1 MRVTV
6 LGTGIMGAPMA
17 RNIAAAGHDVR
28 AWNRTIEKAQAI
40 EGVEAVDD
48 PAEAV
53 RGAEVVVTLVSDGDA
68 VCAILDRTLD
78 AFGED
83 AVLCQMSTIGI
94 RALDEVA
101 QACERAR
108 VELVDA
114 PVSGTRQPAEQ
125 GELVVL
131 ASGPQHALDRC
142 GPVFDAVGANT
153 VRLGGAGEGTRLKLV
168 LNHWLLGVLDTLAET
183 IALAGDLQIDP
194 RLFLDTIRGGPLGL
208 PYADLKGKAMIDG
221 AYSPPAFPLHLARKD
236 ADLVVEATD
245 LELIRHVRAHLAT
258 AERAGHGDEDMAAI
272 AAVPTP

>member
-53 RGAEVVVTLVSDGDA
+53 RGAEVVVTMVSDGDA
-68 VCAILDRTLD
+68 VRAILDRTLD

-114 PVSGTRQPAEQ
+114 PVS
-125 GELVVL
+125 
-131 ASGPQHALDRC
+131 
-142 GPVFDAVGANT
+142 
-153 VRLGGAGEGTRLKLV
+153 
-168 LNHWLLGVLDTLAET
+168 
-183 IALAGDLQIDP
+183 
-194 RLFLDTIRGGPLGL
+194 
-208 PYADLKGKAMIDG
+208 
-221 AYSPPAFPLHLARKD
+221 
-236 ADLVVEATD
+236 
-245 LELIRHVRAHLAT
+245 
-258 AERAGHGDEDMAAI
+258 
-272 AAVPTP
+272 